1 MHTFKKSK
9 YDERILCTANCQ
21 GNIRKNDEDVKESFY
36 GDKPVILITPDSIPS
51 SLPYDVGTRLVPV
64 DL

>member
-1 MHTFKKSK
+1 MNSK
-9 YDERILCTANCQ
+9 YDERIIPTANCQ
-21 GNIRKNDEDVKESFY
+21 GNIPKKKKDEDVKESFY

>member
-1 MHTFKKSK
+1 MKSNYNEK
-9 YDERILCTANCQ
+9 IVSAANCQ
-21 GNIRKNDEDVKESFY
+21 GNLQKKKKEEDVKESFY

>member
-1 MHTFKKSK
+1 MNSK
-9 YDERILCTANCQ
+9 YDERIISTANCQ
-21 GNIRKNDEDVKESFY
+21 GNIQNKDEDVKESFY

-51 SLPYDVGTRLVPV
+51 SLPYDVETRLVPV

>member
-1 MHTFKKSK
+1 MNSK
-9 YDERILCTANCQ
+9 YDERIISTAFCQ
-21 GNIRKNDEDVKESFY
+21 GNIKKDEDVKESFH

>member
-1 MHTFKKSK
+1 MKSK
-9 YDERILCTANCQ
+9 YDESIISTANCQ
-21 GNIRKNDEDVKESFY
+21 GNTKNDEDVKESFY

-51 SLPYDVGTRLVPV
+51 NLPYDVGTRLVPV